1 MNKQQKK
8 AQKKLKR
15 KKVVAHKK
23 AIKEQKK
30 VQTRQRIKQIKAELI
45 AKYKDRPVI
54 SPEQKAEYVKQ
65 AKKILGI
72 PEDKEVTFEQI
83 AEAVRIAKQRFEAQG
98 VDIKEVLENRVKE
111 AQEKEEKST
120 E

>member
-1 MNKQQKK
+1 MNKQEKK
-8 AQKKLKR
+8 AQKRLKR
-15 KKVVAHKK
+15 KKIVSHKK
-23 AIKEQKK
+23 AVSEQKK
-30 VQTRQRIKQIKAELI
+30 VRTRQRIKEIKAELI
-45 AKYKDRPVI
+45 AKYKNRPVI

-98 VDIKEVLENRVKE
+98 VDIKEVIENRVKE
-111 AQEKEEKST
+111 AEEKA